1 MAGKFIPDRD
11 DDDLRDWYDKIMK
24 SEGVLAD
31 IGACAFAH
39 VIAIG
44 VNDGL
49 LVDDI
54 GPTTAREIIDVLK
67 LFRRRLRRPS
77 SEETMPFRQVGR
89 ELGYGPDDPFCRTC
103 VELPRYFEVLHI
115 HRNKRAHRGEVT
127 SASLCAFA
135 GTVLGILELSSDD
148 WVDTEDARTLN
159 DTAQGALVWATDS
172 TNRESA
178 KDEVRSKLDQREA
191 ELRQLKIELR
201 ELRVEGSQSRAAP
214 SDNDPEI
221 VKRALTSTKAHITK
235 KVNEANDEV
244 QRRLEQV
251 GEAIA
256 SLRSE
261 VLDAQEHGQPPVG
274 EEEYDAVVA
283 SSQHRPKLTGGQAR
297 TKLQDAFRR
306 MRDTRGVDISVNVFQ
321 RWIVDE
327 ALKWAATGKMDQIE
341 DWWKLPSV
349 QQKALDEQEQMRE
362 QLQIPEVEDWMMDI
376 YRRVERRSNPR

>member
-11 DDDLRDWYDKIMK
+11 DDDLRDWYDQIMK

-39 VIAIG
+39 VISIG
-44 VNDGL
+44 VKNGL

-54 GPTTAREIIDVLK
+54 GPTTASEIIDVLK

-77 SEETMPFRQVGR
+77 SEETMWFRQVGR
-89 ELGYGPDDPFCRTC
+89 ELGYGPDDLSCRRC
-103 VELPRYFEVLHI
+103 VELPQYFEVLHI

-135 GTVLGILELSSDD
+135 GAVLGILELSSDD
-148 WVDTEDARTLN
+148 WVDTRRLN
-159 DTAQGALVWATDS
+159 DAAQGALVWATDS

-178 KDEVRSKLDQREA
+178 EDEVRLRSKLDQTEA
-191 ELRQLKIELR
+191 ELQQLKIELQER
-201 ELRVEGSQSRAAP
+201 RAEGSQSRAAP

-283 SSQHRPKLTGGQAR
+283 PSQHRPQLTGGQAR

-306 MRDTRGVDISVNVFQ
+306 MRDTRSVDISVNVFQ

-327 ALKWAATGKMDQIE
+327 ALEWAATGKMDQIE

-349 QQKALDEQEQMRE
+349 QRKALDEKEQMRE